1 MPVPS
6 MTILYVDNAEQSG
19 AFYARLL
26 DQQPVE
32 ASPTFLLFVLANG
45 LKLGLWSKHTC
56 KPAPATTGG
65 GSELAIA
72 VDDEAAVDAL
82 FESWSA
88 TGVTVLQSPVLLD
101 FGYTFV
107 IADPDG
113 HRVRVYTMI
122 AG

>member
-26 DQQPVE
+26 GQQPIE
-32 ASPTFLLFVLANG
+32 ASTTFLLFVLANG

-56 KPAPATTGG
+56 TPAPATTGG
-65 GSELAIA
+65 GSELAMV
-72 VDDEAAVDAL
+72 VDDRAAVDAL
-82 FESWSA
+82 YQSWSA
-88 TGVTVLQSPVLLD
+88 AGMTVLQSPVLLD

-107 IADPDG
+107 VADPDG

-122 AG
+122 EA

>member
-32 ASPTFLLFVLANG
+32 ASPTFLLFVLTNG

-56 KPAPATTGG
+56 KACARHDRRRIGTGDCRG
-65 GSELAIA
+65 RRSRSGRA
-72 VDDEAAVDAL
+72 V
-82 FESWSA
+82 
-88 TGVTVLQSPVLLD
+88 
-101 FGYTFV
+101 
-107 IADPDG
+107 
-113 HRVRVYTMI
+113 
-122 AG
+122 